1 MTSLQL
7 RECYVRN
14 IYIWLHNIFWSYI
27 SSIRIHPVIV
37 ECKFLQNLQ
46 IFTILLQI
54 WIYNIVHTC
63 MYVLTVLSYI
73 LLCVIISCITSVIL
87 WNQYLSA
94 RTHGIPRTLSIW
106 SVLYAHIAG
115 NAAHHLITIFFL
127 VFYMFHEQNNIYITD
142 QTNIYIYF

>member
-1 MTSLQL
+1 MYNKYELQTSLQL

-106 SVLYAHIAG
+106 SALIRAYSWECSSSFNNNLFSCLLYVSWA
-115 NAAHHLITIFFL
+115 
-127 VFYMFHEQNNIYITD
+127 E
-142 QTNIYIYF
+142 